1 MKKRIHFISQVL
13 FVIFF
18 TLTVVIDYFPHIGIN
33 KSIGITGII
42 IFTVMAV
49 LTRQQGE
56 PVFKTSKSEF
66 KFAILSGMYF
76 FSLILIL
83 SLLGGVSQV
92 GIGLDNPIIWGLYLL
107 GVLSFYIKYRRG
119 KIQNN
124 KSEEYNRF

>member
-13 FVIFF
+13 FVVFF

-42 IFTVMAV
+42 TFTVIVV
-49 LTRQQGE
+49 LTRQKGE
-56 PVFKTSKSEF
+56 PVFKTSKSELI
-66 KFAILSGMYF
+66 FAILSGMYF

-92 GIGLDNPIIWGLYLL
+92 GIELDNPIIWGLYLL
-107 GVLSFYIKYRRG
+107 GVLSSYIKYRRE
-119 KIQNN
+119 KLPYEKYN
-124 KSEEYNRF
+124 KF